1 MVNVPILTITYALPL
16 VGAAAIMLI
25 PRERESLARPVSLFF
40 TSVTFFWS
48 LIIYWR
54 FDPSLAGFQLVE
66 STTWIPR
73 LGVTYYLG
81 IDGISLPLV
90 ILTTFLGPITV
101 LSAFRCIEQR
111 QKEFYAAL
119 MALVGFSLG
128 SFFALD
134 TILFYLFFELML
146 VPMFL
151 IIGIWGGKGR
161 VHAAVKF
168 FLFTVAGSLPFLLA
182 LIVLRIYSGSPTFSL
197 TDLLSMPALGRG
209 LQCWLFLAFAFA
221 FAIKVPMVP
230 VHTWLPD
237 AHGEA
242 PTPGSVWL
250 AAVLLK
256 VGVYGFLRFALPLFP
271 AAVEAFAPYLMVLS
285 VIGIVYGAFLALAQT
300 NMKRLVAYSSVS
312 HMGYIMLGVFAL
324 NEAGISGG
332 VFQMVAHGLTT
343 GGLFL
348 MVGMLYERRHSL
360 EIGSYGGLARVMPWH
375 ATAFMVVVLGSAALP
390 GLCGFIGEFLVLLGA
405 ARVGWL
411 WAATGG
417 LGIIFGAA
425 YLLVLYR
432 GLMFGSVT
440 NRQNEGLADLS
451 LRERLVIAPVVVLIL
466 LLGLLPSP
474 VLRRVRPAV
483 GEVLR
488 RVEAVVPA
496 PSEASLPGSLAP
508 SGSGANPS
516 KDHQPKED

>member
-16 VGAAAIMLI
+16 VGAAAILLI
-25 PRERESLARPVSLFF
+25 PRERAALARPLALFF
-40 TSVTFFWS
+40 TSLALIAS
-48 LIIYWR
+48 LLACGR
-54 FDPSLAGFQLVE
+54 FDAALAGYQLVE

-73 LGVTYYLG
+73 LGITYHLG

-90 ILTTFLGPITV
+90 LLTTFLGPITV
-101 LSAFRCIEQR
+101 LSAFGCITER
-111 QKEFYAAL
+111 HKEFYAAL
-119 MALVGFSLG
+119 LALIGFSLG
-128 SFFALD
+128 SFLALD
-134 TILFYLFFELML
+134 TVLFYLFFELML

-168 FLFTVAGSLPFLLA
+168 FLFTVAGSLPFLLGLIA
-182 LIVLRIYSGSPTFSL
+182 LKIYSGSPTFGL
-197 TDLLSMPALGRG
+197 TDLLSMPALAPSI
-209 LQCWLFLAFAFA
+209 QCWLFLAFAFA

-271 AAVEAFAPYLMVLS
+271 VAVETFAPYLMALS
-285 VIGIVYGAFLALAQT
+285 VIGIVYGALLALAQT

-324 NEAGISGG
+324 NEAGIAGG

-348 MVGMLYERRHSL
+348 LVGMLYERRHTL
-360 EIGSYGGLARVMPWH
+360 DIPSYGGLARVMPWH

-411 WAATGG
+411 WAALGG

-432 GLMFGSVT
+432 GLMFGAVRH
-440 NRQNEGLADLS
+440 RQNESLPDLS
-451 LRERLVIAPVVVLIL
+451 LREGLVIAPVAVLIVV
-466 LLGLLPSP
+466 LGLLPSP
-474 VLRRVRPAV
+474 VLQRVRPAV

-488 RVEAVVPA
+488 RVEAGGAVAGRAAARPA
-496 PSEASLPGSLAP
+496 AP
-508 SGSGANPS
+508 PAFLDRATP
-516 KDHQPKED
+516 PKED